1 MNFGALGNITR
12 SEAMQ
17 KEGLSIAPKGGLE
30 VYVADSNESLVFR
43 LVRDEAELKKAL
55 NDENRNE
62 EDANVFAPE
71 MSHQIYGDKE
81 HIFGYRGLK
90 IDLWMSA
97 ATLKAFVRMGADET
111 ISLVQ
116 SEGVKPDP
124 VLPPLIKILDEGQVT
139 ESLDEFTSDILSE
152 KETKFKPFGEKITE
166 FDVHPKEGGGSRT
179 YEIYYTDIKC
189 PGFKEFHRRLQPW
202 IMFFID
208 AASYIDD
215 DDDNWRF
222 FLLFERYVTG
232 EGNTRYAIAG
242 YTTVYQYYAYPE
254 HMRPRIS
261 QMLVLPPFQKQGLG
275 AKLLDTVSKY
285 YWNNP
290 KIVDVTVEDPSDD
303 FIRLRDFVDV
313 QNSLKLLE
321 CFSSPDKVRSGFNDG
336 MVKEAN
342 EKLKL
347 CKRQARRVYEIVRLH
362 WTKKAGPLNDDSAE
376 YKGYRVDIKKRL
388 NIPYQKESHQLEKLK
403 KALNPEEFAAATI
416 NITNRDQRLEN
427 LQAQFNELT
436 DHYKQ
441 ILERISVS

>member
-1 MNFGALGNITR
+1 MVKYD
-12 SEAMQ
+12 AMQ
-17 KEGLSIAPKGGLE
+17 KEGLSIASKSGLE

-43 LVRDEAELKKAL
+43 LIRDETELKNAL
-55 NDENRNE
+55 YDENE
-62 EDANVFAPE
+62 EKDENSFDPE

-90 IDLWMSA
+90 IDLWMGASS
-97 ATLKAFVRMGADET
+97 LKTFVRMKADET
-111 ISLVQ
+111 MSLLQ

-124 VLPPLIKILDEGQVT
+124 VLPPLIKILAEGQCT
-139 ESLDEFTSDILSE
+139 ESVDAFTSEILSDE
-152 KETKFKPFGEKITE
+152 EVKFKPHGEKVTE
-166 FDVHPKEGGGSRT
+166 FEVHPKAGGGPRT
-179 YEIYYTDIKC
+179 YEIYYSDIKV
-189 PGFKEFHRRLQPW
+189 PGFKDYHRRLQPW
-202 IMFFID
+202 IMFYID

-222 FLLFERYVTG
+222 FLLFERFTTSN
-232 EGNTRYAIAG
+232 GNTRYAVAG

-285 YWNNP
+285 YWNNA
-290 KIVDVTVEDPSDD
+290 KIVDITVEDPSDD

-321 CFSSPDKVRSGFNDG
+321 CFSSLEKLRSGFDDN
-336 MVKEAN
+336 MAKESN

-362 WTKKAGPLNDDSAE
+362 WTKKSGPLNDDSTE
-376 YKGYRVDIKKRL
+376 YKAYRVDIKKRL
-388 NIPYQKESHQLEKLK
+388 NIPFQKENHQLEKLK
-403 KALNPEEFAAATI
+403 KALNAEEFAAATI

-441 ILERISVS
+441 ILDRISVS

>member
-1 MNFGALGNITR
+1 MVKSG
-12 SEAMQ
+12 SDMMQ
-17 KEGLSIAPKGGLE
+17 NEGLSIASKGVLE
-30 VYVADSNESLVFR
+30 LYVTDSNESLQFR
-43 LVRDEAELKKAL
+43 LIRDESELKTAL
-55 NDENRNE
+55 SEENS
-62 EDANVFAPE
+62 EDPKSFSPE

-81 HIFGYRGLK
+81 HVFGYRGLK

-97 ATLKAFVRMGADET
+97 ASLKAYARMKADET
-111 ISLVQ
+111 ISLSQ

-124 VLPPLIKILDEGQVT
+124 VLPPLVKILAEGQVT
-139 ESLDEFTSDILSE
+139 ENVDAFTAEILSDR
-152 KETKFKPFGEKITE
+152 ETKFKPQGEKITE
-166 FDVHPKEGGGSRT
+166 FEIHDTKDEGRSFQPRT
-179 YEIYYTDIKC
+179 YEIYYSDIKT
-189 PGFKEFHRRLQPW
+189 PGFKDYHKRLQPW
-202 IMFFID
+202 IMFYID

-222 FLLFERYVTG
+222 FLLFERYTTSDAQ
-232 EGNTRYAIAG
+232 TRYAVAG

-261 QMLVLPPFQKQGLG
+261 QMLVLPPFQRQGLG

-290 KIVDVTVEDPSDD
+290 KVVDITVEDPSDD

-321 CFSSPDKVRSGFNDG
+321 CFSTLDKVKGGFNDS
-336 MVKEAN
+336 MIKEAN

-347 CKRQARRVYEIVRLH
+347 CKRQTRRIYEVVRLH
-362 WTKKAGPLNDDSAE
+362 WAKKAGPLSDDSSEFKA
-376 YKGYRVDIKKRL
+376 YRIDIKKRL
-388 NIPYQKESHQLEKLK
+388 NIPFQKEANQLEKLK
-403 KALNPEEFAAATI
+403 KALNAEEFAAATI
-416 NITNRDQRLEN
+416 NITNREQRLEN

-441 ILERISVS
+441 ILERVSVS